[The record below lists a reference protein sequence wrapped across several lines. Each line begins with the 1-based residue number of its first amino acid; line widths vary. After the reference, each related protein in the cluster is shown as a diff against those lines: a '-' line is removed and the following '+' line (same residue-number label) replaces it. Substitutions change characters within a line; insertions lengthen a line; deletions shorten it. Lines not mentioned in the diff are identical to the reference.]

1 MTGSAERQ
9 LAQLVAGIPT
19 VTIGGRYYRCT
30 SQRRVNKAFDG
41 SRNGGRWGAK
51 DTFPVLY
58 LTDDYEACVIEAYR
72 HLVDPGLD
80 ATPPP
85 VNMVLVTCDVDV
97 TTVLDLRT
105 ATARMQLGLDPS
117 ILSSEPQGLDGE
129 AYRAC
134 SQVAQAAHQLQ
145 RHGILVPSATGRGHT
160 LALFSDLLPPEEVPA
175 PVGGVSQWQDLP
187 ADPRRLRI
195 IQGEQDRS

>member
-1 MTGSAERQ
+1 MTGSTDRQ
-9 LAQLVAGIPT
+9 LAQLVASVPT
-19 VTIGGRYYRCT
+19 VTISGRYYRFT
-30 SQRRVNKAFDG
+30 SRRRANKAFNG

-58 LTDDYEACVIEAYR
+58 LIDDYEGCVIEAYR
-72 HLVDPGLD
+72 HSVDASLD
-80 ATPPP
+80 PAPPP

-97 TTVLDLRT
+97 TGILDLRT

-117 ILSSEPQGLDGE
+117 ILHSEPQGLDGE

-134 SQVAQAAHQLQ
+134 SQIAQAAHQLQ

-160 LALFSDLLPPEEVPA
+160 LALFTDLLPPEEAPV
-175 PVGGVSQWQDLP
+175 PVGGISAWEELP
-187 ADPRRLRI
+187 ADPRRLRVI
-195 IQGEQDRS
+195 RGEQDQQ